1 MDLQKVTENLTA
13 RGFRVQRF
21 ATGAE
26 AAHWLYTRLHGKTV
40 GIGGS
45 QSVQQLGLYAL
56 LAKNNT
62 VYWHWL
68 PQQVQQYGGADAVRQ
83 LANQAEVYLTSINA
97 LSAQGQLINIDGS
110 GNRIAATA
118 YGPKQ
123 VYVLAGVN
131 KIADSFE
138 AALHRAR
145 NVAAPLNAR
154 RLNRQTPCAVGPLKC
169 HDCSSPQRICNG
181 IFILERPMM
190 GMEMTVL
197 LVEEALGA

>member
-1 MDLQKVTENLTA
+1 MDLQNVIKNLTA
-13 RGFRVQRF
+13 RGFQVQHF

-26 AAHWLYTRLHGKTV
+26 AAHWLYQQLTGKAI

-45 QSVQQLGLYAL
+45 LSVRQLGLDVL
-56 LAKNNT
+56 LAEHNT

-68 PQQVQQYGGADAVRQ
+68 PEQVQQHGSMDAVRA
-83 LANQAEVYLTSINA
+83 LANGAEVYLTSVNA
-97 LSAQGQLINIDGS
+97 LSAQGQLINIDGA

-118 YGPKQ
+118 YGRKQ
-123 VYVLAGVN
+123 VYFLVGAN
-131 KIADSFE
+131 KIAHSFE

-154 RLNRQTPCAVGPLKC
+154 RMGRQTPCATGELKC

-197 LVEEALGA
+197 LVDEDLGA